1 MKPVSLADITYEE
14 GLALLVLRKQAIDSG
29 KLAPLTAEEKA
40 ASYQLEA
47 YAEKRAE
54 GWLDKLTK
62 GLSDAGK
69 NFVPAAKNTFNDL
82 KGQYLQFAKN
92 NPELNRILKTTG
104 VGAGLGAATG
114 LISSDKHRL
123 RNMALGG
130 LAGGAIGGGLGTA
143 MSSGG
148 LYDKYIKPGLPE
160 SPDVSQSDID
170 AFHKAERHRLL
181 NRPTTDDLISA
192 GVAGSGAYVTQKA
205 RNKLSEGIKAID
217 PSQMTSN
224 ITSELDKLK
233 GPQGEVNER
242 IMRLFTDPSKPVN
255 ASRDS
260 IAELLDRV
268 GHKVPGNS
276 ALAGLGLKPEINL
289 AAEIR
294 KMPVAKREE
303 LFRLA
308 GMFDDSPKGL
318 ARVKSL
324 LGDALGS
331 VGKGDLVDKIVSNSS
346 VKPTF
351 RQLLRGAGREG
362 IEKLIPRL
370 GIGGPLLIAGA
381 FGLDT
386 LAGLLNRGYNEVKYQ
401 TMRQRL
407 KPYMKEQ

>member
-69 NFVPAAKNTFNDL
+69 NFVPAAKNTFNNL
-82 KGQYLQFAKN
+82 KGQYSQFAKN

-160 SPDVSQSDID
+160 SPDLPQSDID
-170 AFHKAERHRLL
+170 AFHKAERHRLFS
-181 NRPTTDDLISA
+181 RPTTGELIST
-192 GVAGSGAYVTQKA
+192 GVAGSGAYGAK
-205 RNKLSEGIKAID
+205 RMHDLLSADIKAIN
-217 PSQMTSN
+217 PNQMTSN
-224 ITSELDKLK
+224 ITSELGKLK

-242 IMRLFTDPSKPVN
+242 IMRLFTDPSKPVD
-255 ASRDS
+255 ASSDS
-260 IAELLDRV
+260 IVELLNRV
-268 GHKVPGNS
+268 GHKVPNS
-276 ALAGLGLKPEINL
+276 SLTRQGWAQINL
-289 AAEIR
+289 ADEIR
-294 KMPVAKREE
+294 KMPAAKRQE

-308 GMFDDSPKGL
+308 GMFDDSPQGL
-318 ARVKSL
+318 SKLKSL

-331 VGKGDLVDKIVSNSS
+331 AGKDDIAEKILSRSS
-346 VKPTF
+346 VKPSIM
-351 RQLLRGAGREG
+351 QILRGAGRRG
-362 IEKLIPRL
+362 ASKLLARL
-370 GIGGPLLIAGA
+370 GMAAPLLAVGAGAAGGA
-381 FGLDT
+381 FGLGSR
-386 LAGLLNRGYNEVKYQ
+386 AGNEVKYQ
-401 TMRQRL
+401 LMYQKL